1 MKTTPKRKS
10 GASRKA
16 PSRKAFSR
24 KSVAAARKRAA
35 AAPSRR
41 TRVPAPKPAARPV
54 RPKIRGR
61 TVIVYYSRFGATAT
75 VAQALA
81 RELAAESREIRARKR
96 LSWLAMG
103 FGAVFNIRYR
113 IEPMDFDFTHFG
125 LVVLCSP
132 IWASKPACHL
142 MTFLDAARLQGTRS
156 ALVFTT
162 SGGEVER
169 TVDAM
174 KAILE
179 QRGSQVIASES
190 IMCRKVPEDI
200 LRAHAREFALELK
213 KRY

>member
-1 MKTTPKRKS
+1 MKTKS
-10 GASRKA
+10 RRKA
-16 PSRKAFSR
+16 PSRKAG
-24 KSVAAARKRAA
+24 AAARTKLRVVRTPRAA
-35 AAPSRR
+35 ARGR
-41 TRVPAPKPAARPV
+41 IRRVPAPKPVARPA
-54 RPKIRGR
+54 RLKIRGR
-61 TVIVYYSRFGATAT
+61 TVVVYYSRFGATAT

-103 FGAVFNIRYR
+103 YGAVFNVRYP

-132 IWASKPACHL
+132 IWAGKPACHL
-142 MTFLDAARLQGTRS
+142 MTFLDSARLQGTRS

-162 SGGEVER
+162 SGGGVER

-174 KAILE
+174 KGILE
-179 QRGSQVIASES
+179 TRGSQVIASES
-190 IMCRKVPEDI
+190 IPCRKVPEDI